1 MLVFK
6 NLQFPYYNNFAI
18 NQEKKTSV
26 SGPPKQ
32 NDKKACFGSYCIRST
47 VKKVNEFDEIVN
59 VYHGYSQDIEEIVEA
74 VENICDRRKK
84 ENEKCR
90 PASLVFLK
98 RVENCQ
104 GMITEN
110 DKYGNNPLILRF
122 HS

>member
-6 NLQFPYYNNFAI
+6 NIPYYNLGLK
-18 NQEKKTSV
+18 QEKKTCV
-26 SGPPKQ
+26 NGPPKQ

-47 VKKVNEFDEIVN
+47 VKKLDEHDEIVN
-59 VYHGYSQDIEEIVEA
+59 VYHGYSQDIEEIIEA
-74 VENICDRRKK
+74 VENACDRRKTDT
-84 ENEKCR
+84 EKCG
-90 PASLVFLK
+90 PASLTFLK

-110 DKYGNNPLILRF
+110 DKYGNNPTILRF